1 MKQRLA
7 FVTIDNK
14 PVLHFL
20 LLLCCFFAW
29 DHAAAQ
35 IKNEPAIIPRPA
47 VITTQPG
54 FFQLNAATKIGVP
67 SGNAPARK
75 LGELLSQAIKDQT
88 GLLIP
93 VAEKNGPASNTL
105 FIDLGKPD
113 SMGKEGYQL
122 TVQNKSIVLRASE
135 SNGAFYGIQTLLQ
148 LLPSGQSAL
157 TTRPVPIPAVT
168 IIDRPRFEWRGLML
182 DCGRYY
188 YSMNFLKKLI
198 DYMAMHKMNVFHW
211 HLTEDHGWRLEIK
224 KYPKLT
230 DIGAWRTTTEFSQG
244 RLNGTPTG
252 GYYTQEQAKEL
263 VAYAAARYV
272 TIVPEIEMPGHASA
286 ALVAYPELSCTG
298 GPFKTLTRWGIQKE
312 IFCAGNEKTFAF
324 LEDVLKEVTAI
335 FPGAV
340 IHMGGDEAPKDRWKS
355 CPKCQ
360 QRIRDEHLKDEH
372 ELQSYFVKRVEKI
385 FTAQKRNYIGWDEIL
400 EGGLAPN
407 AWVMSWRGI
416 KGGIEAAR
424 QRHNVVMAPYD
435 YYYLDY
441 YQGKPSLEPNAIFD
455 HAINTLEKVYG
466 FEPCPQELTAEEA
479 RFIKGVQ
486 GNVWSEF
493 IHTPEKVEYMTFP
506 RAAAIAET
514 GWTPKERKHWTDFAR
529 RMETQY
535 QRYDGLNIN
544 YAKSAYNVWQTTVL
558 DSVTNTAAIS
568 FKTNSY
574 QPEIRYS
581 TDGNEPTAQSTLYT
595 GPFKVKAPVLIKSAT
610 FKNGK
615 MISKV
620 YEEAVLRK

>member
-1 MKQRLA
+1 MFCSSFLI
-7 FVTIDNK
+7 FSLFPGS
-14 PVLHFL
+14 PVK
-20 LLLCCFFAW
+20 
-29 DHAAAQ
+29 AQ
-35 IKNEPAIIPRPA
+35 TQTEPAIIPRPA
-47 VITTQPG
+47 VVKSLPG
-54 FFQLNAATKIGVP
+54 RFLLNAATKICVTP
-67 SGNAPARK
+67 GNPAGRK
-75 LGELLSQAIKDQT
+75 LGAMLSQALKDRT
-88 GLLIP
+88 GLTIP
-93 VAEKNGPASNTL
+93 VSESRSPVANAFIIHLGPGT
-105 FIDLGKPD
+105 D
-113 SMGKEGYQL
+113 SLGKEGYRL
-122 TVQNKSIVLRASE
+122 TVNNKNILLRASE
-135 SNGAFYGIQTLLQ
+135 GNGAFYGIQTILQ
-148 LLPSGQSAL
+148 LLPTTKKAL
-157 TTRPVPIPAVT
+157 TGIPAVEIT
-168 IIDRPRFEWRGLML
+168 DWPRFEWRGLML

-198 DYMAMHKMNVFHW
+198 DYMAMHKMNTFHW

-224 KYPKLT
+224 KYPRLT

-244 RLNGTPTG
+244 RLNGTPAG

-263 VAYAAARYV
+263 VAYAAERYV
-272 TIVPEIEMPGHASA
+272 TIVPEIEMPGHATA
-286 ALVAYPELSCTG
+286 ALIAYPELSCSG
-298 GPFKTLTRWGIQKE
+298 GPFKPLTRWGIQKE
-312 IFCAGNEKTFAF
+312 IFCAGNERTFEF
-324 LEDVLKEVTAI
+324 LEDVIKEVVAI

-360 QRIRDEHLKDEH
+360 ERIRKEHLKDEH

-385 FTAQKRNYIGWDEIL
+385 FTAQKKNYIGWDEIL

-424 QRHNVVMAPYD
+424 QQHNVVMTPYN

-441 YQGKPSLEPNAIFD
+441 YQGKPSMEPNAIFD
-455 HAINTLEKVYG
+455 HAINTLEKVYN
-466 FEPCPQELTAEEA
+466 FEPTPPELTEAEA

-493 IHTPEKVEYMTFP
+493 IHTPEKVEYMAFP

-514 GWTPKERKHWTDFAR
+514 GWTPKNRKQWDDFAR

-535 QRYDGLNIN
+535 ERYDFLELN
-544 YAKSAYNVWQTTVL
+544 YARSAYNVWQTTL
-558 DSVTNTAAIS
+558 TDSLANTAEIR

-574 QPEIRYS
+574 QPEIRYT
-581 TDGNEPTAQSTLYT
+581 TDGNEPTTQSTLYT
-595 GPFKVKAPVLIKSAT
+595 GPFKVKPPLLIKSAT

-615 MISKV
+615 MMGKV